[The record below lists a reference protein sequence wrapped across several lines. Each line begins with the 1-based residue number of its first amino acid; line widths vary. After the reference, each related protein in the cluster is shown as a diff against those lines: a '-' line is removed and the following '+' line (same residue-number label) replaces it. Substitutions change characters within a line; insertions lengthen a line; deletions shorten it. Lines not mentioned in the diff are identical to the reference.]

1 MAYPVVKNGFSG
13 PQLLWIAKR
22 HPRRCDGGS
31 TAQIEAASLI
41 QAISF
46 FAESHFASAICGH
59 LFQPLQ
65 RESNW
70 TVSLPRDGD
79 AQTPVAPLPTRRSL
93 AISEPDGLP
102 GLLMQSGLDPSIP
115 AASRPVGAVMRLQRG
130 R

>member
-1 MAYPVVKNGFSG
+1 M
-13 PQLLWIAKR
+13 
-22 HPRRCDGGS
+22 
-31 TAQIEAASLI
+31 AQIEAASLV

-46 FAESHFASAICGH
+46 FAEGHFAGAICSH

-79 AQTPVAPLPTRRSL
+79 AQTPVEVAPLPTRRSL

-102 GLLMQSGLDPSIP
+102 GLLMQSGLSIL
-115 AASRPVGAVMRLQRG
+115 AASRPVGAVTRLQRA